1 MVLKDMKNT
10 RNMEEEIKMKELKM
24 KSKIFYIGLLI
35 SFLVCNITKAQPYI
49 YFSKSNGS
57 TEKILRY
64 NLNINLVE
72 DFLPYQDL
80 GKYAS
85 ALWDASQSYLAI
97 DVEKQ
102 SYNLIKTSDTS
113 VKFDLNNLVDGRIVE
128 MLFLSQTNSIYAFSD
143 DYEKL
148 FVVDITTG
156 TISAITSLGQY
167 AVGNSLMMPTRSTF
181 FSSDKNKIYL
191 FHIDSMNVDQVWIYS
206 LQTNEIIEKRNL
218 SDISGHGGS
227 DCYNL
232 MFGKNGKGI
241 VESAP
246 LYSNPIKDFY
256 YKLYNF
262 DSNTSGSLIYHN
274 GFSQAYFNC
283 NGEFILLMDEYNDPL
298 NDTTGLYHTG
308 VGKIYNSQTGQLV
321 KTINVPSGGTIYTFD
336 NYPNDIYYVK
346 NIETQP
352 EIYNLTKL
360 KLNSIAP
367 GLSLPYTSGLVI
379 TVKGGLF
386 TSTSQAYFNNQPRTT
401 TYLSDTTLSV
411 QLNAGDLSTV
421 GNYPIWISNYGSNS
435 DTLTY
440 SVVSALPQPITPLV
454 ECVKNNGGGSYTAKF
469 GYRNDNTKSVFIP
482 VGTNNKFSPTP
493 ENRGQP
499 TIFLPGR
506 VYEVFS
512 VNFDGRNLVW
522 NIFSKKAT
530 ASKNSTPCP

>member
-1 MVLKDMKNT
+1 
-10 RNMEEEIKMKELKM
+10 MEEEIKMKELKM

-49 YFSKSNGS
+49 YFSKSNEF

-64 NLNINLVE
+64 NLASNLVE
-72 DFLPYQDL
+72 DFFPNQDL

-85 ALWDASQSYLAI
+85 AVWDPSQSYILI

-102 SYNLIKTSDTS
+102 SYKLYKTINPS
-113 VKFDLNNLVDGRIVE
+113 VNFDLNEIINDRIVE
-128 MLFLSQTNSIYAFSD
+128 MLFLPQTNRVYAFSV

-148 FVVDITTG
+148 FVIDIINGDVIFTTG
-156 TISAITSLGQY
+156 LGQY
-167 AVGNSLMMPTRSTF
+167 TGWNSLMVPTRSTF

-191 FHIDSMNVDQVWIYS
+191 FHVDSMSTDQVWIYS

-218 SDISGHGGS
+218 SELSGHNGS

-241 VESAP
+241 IDSAP
-246 LYSNPIKDFY
+246 LYSNPVKEFY
-256 YKLYNF
+256 YRLYNF
-262 DSNTSGSLIYHN
+262 DSNVPGALIYHS
-274 GFSQAYFNC
+274 GLSEAYFNC
-283 NGEFILLMDEYNDPL
+283 NGEFILIMDTHLDDSLRY
-298 NDTTGLYHTG
+298 YHTG
-308 VGKIYNSQTGQLV
+308 IGKIYNSQTGQLV
-321 KTINVPSGGTIYTFD
+321 KTISVPAGGIIYTFD

-360 KLNSIAP
+360 KINSITP
-367 GLSLPYTSGLVI
+367 GLSLPYTSSLVI
-379 TVKGGLF
+379 TVNGGLF
-386 TSTSQAYFNNQPRTT
+386 TSSSQAYFNNQPRTT
-401 TYLSDTTLSV
+401 TYLTDTTLSV
-411 QLNAGDLSTV
+411 QLNAGDLSTM
-421 GNYPIWISNYGSNS
+421 GNYPLWVSNYGSNS

-469 GYRNDNTKSVFIP
+469 GYRNDNTKSVFVP

-499 TIFLPGR
+499 TIFLTGR
-506 VYEVFS
+506 NYEVFS

>member
-1 MVLKDMKNT
+1 MKST
-10 RNMEEEIKMKELKM
+10 LNMEEEIKMKELKI
-24 KSKIFYIGLLI
+24 KSKIVYIGLLI
-35 SFLVCNITKAQPYI
+35 SFIICNITKAQPYI
-49 YFSKSNGS
+49 YFSKSNDF

-64 NLNINLVE
+64 NLSTNLVE

-102 SYNLIKTSDTS
+102 SYTLFKTSNTS
-113 VKFDLNNLVDGRIVE
+113 VKFDLNELVDGRIVE
-128 MLFLSQTNSIYAFSD
+128 MLFLSQTNSVYAFSD

-156 TISAITSLGQY
+156 TVSAITNLGQY
-167 AVGNSLMMPTRSTF
+167 TGWNSLMMPTRSTF
-181 FSSDKNKIYL
+181 FSSDKDKIYL
-191 FHIDSMNVDQVWIYS
+191 FRVDSTDIDQVWIYS

-218 SDISGHGGS
+218 ETLSGHIGS
-227 DCYNL
+227 DNYGFT
-232 MFGKNGKGI
+232 FGRNGKAI
-241 VESAP
+241 IESGP
-246 LYSNPIKDFY
+246 NYNNPVKDFY
-256 YKLYNF
+256 YNLYDF
-262 DSNTSGSLIYHN
+262 DNNISSPFIYHN
-274 GFSQAYFNC
+274 GFAEAYFNG
-283 NGEFILLMDEYNDPL
+283 NGEFILVMDTHLDDSLRY
-298 NDTTGLYHTG
+298 YHTG
-308 VGKIYNSQTGQLV
+308 VGNIYNSQTGQLV
-321 KTINVPSGGTIYTFD
+321 KTINVPAGGTIYTFD

-360 KLNSIAP
+360 KLNTITP
-367 GLSLPYTSGLVI
+367 GLSLPFTSGLVI
-379 TVKGGLF
+379 TVKGGLY
-386 TSTSQAYFNNQPRTT
+386 TSSSQAYFNNQPRTT
-401 TYLSDTTLSV
+401 AYLTDTTLSI

-440 SVVSALPQPITPLV
+440 SVVSSLPQQITPLV

-469 GYRNDNTKSVFIP
+469 GYRNDNTKSVFVP

-506 VYEVFS
+506 NYEVFS